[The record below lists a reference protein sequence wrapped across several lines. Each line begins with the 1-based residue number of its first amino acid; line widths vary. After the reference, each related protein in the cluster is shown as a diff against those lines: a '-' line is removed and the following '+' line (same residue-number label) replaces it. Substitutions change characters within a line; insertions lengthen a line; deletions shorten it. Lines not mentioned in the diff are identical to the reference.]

1 MTADEQLEVI
11 RQRVDRQALR
21 EQLGEECGEVVQML
35 FKSYRANGN
44 GNPTPLSVEQV
55 ETKLQEEVCDLIV
68 CLAALDYFSL
78 GELADDSVIAAKVAR
93 WVQRLEAAKEG
104 K

>member
-35 FKSYRANGN
+35 FRSYRANGN
-44 GNPTPLSVEQV
+44 GNPTPMTCEQV
-55 ETKLQEEVCDLIV
+55 EEKLKEEICDLIV
-68 CLAALDYFSL
+68 CLAALDYFRL
-78 GELADDSVIAAKVAR
+78 GELADDSVIAGKVAR
-93 WVQRLEAAKEG
+93 WVHRIEGAKG
-104 K
+104 